1 MNRNEWIKS
10 FENDKRIVFNMALD
24 FFGRYNNRNKSK
36 IIDYIRD
43 KYDNAKE
50 GTTPTESEFNLFTN
64 NKYFQKYYNFIT
76 APSRYEVGDLVT
88 TKTYSLLVKKRIRV
102 VALVIE
108 KRLDPH
114 WGWVYDLDALTD
126 RSNFYNDSCI
136 YAVEQKRLLPTEGRN
151 LNKVVK

>member
-1 MNRNEWIKS
+1 MNRNEWINS
-10 FENDKRIVFNMALD
+10 FDNDKRIVFNMALD
-24 FFGRYNNRNKSK
+24 FFGRYGNRNKSK

-43 KYDNAKE
+43 KYDNSKE

-76 APSRYEVGDLVT
+76 APARYEVGDLVT
-88 TKTYSLLVKKRIRV
+88 TKTYSLLANKRIRIV
-102 VALVIE
+102 GLVID
-108 KRLDPH
+108 KRLDPQF
-114 WGWVYDLDALTD
+114 GWIYDLNALAD
-126 RSNFYNDSCI
+126 RDNFYGDSMI

>member
-10 FENDKRIVFNMALD
+10 FDNDKRIVFNMALD
-24 FFGRYNNRNKSK
+24 FFGRYSNRNKSK

-43 KYDNAKE
+43 KYDNRDN
-50 GTTPTESEFNLFTN
+50 TIPTQSEFNLFTN

-76 APSRYEVGDLVT
+76 APSRYDVGDLVT
-88 TKTYSLLVKKRIRV
+88 TKTYSLLVKKRIRI

-108 KRLDPH
+108 KRLDPQF
-114 WGWVYDLDALTD
+114 GWIYDLDALAE
-126 RSNFYNDSCI
+126 RHNFYGDTII
-136 YAVEQKRLLPTEGRN
+136 YAVEQKRLLPTQGRN